1 MKVLV
6 LGAGGMLGH
15 MVTKILEAAPT
26 IECIGLTRDDF
37 SVGDELD
44 LTNCLY
50 IVNCIGVI
58 KPKIYEDDVESV
70 KNAYRVNS
78 WFPKQLALKAFMGG
92 VRIITIATDCVY
104 DGSELGGRF
113 EDEEHNA
120 TDIYGQSKSLGEV
133 EHDSVRTLRC
143 SIVGPEL
150 STSYSLLS
158 WFLKSHEDTLHGFTN
173 HYWNGLTTLAFAK
186 VVRGMIIEDMW
197 HEMPHL
203 VHLVPKDVISKCEL
217 LDIFNECY
225 GKGTDIIPGNGP
237 VTVNRALW
245 TQYPV
250 ANRTLWEDS
259 GYGKAP
265 TIEEMVLELATW
277 KNPT

>member
-1 MKVLV
+1 MRVLV

-15 MVTKILEAAPT
+15 VVTWILKAT
-26 IECIGLTRDDF
+26 SGIECIGLTRDQF
-37 SVGDELD
+37 SVGDKLD
-44 LTNCLY
+44 LTDCLY

-58 KPKIYEDDVESV
+58 KPKIYEDDVDSV

-78 WFPKQLALKAFMGG
+78 WFPKQLARQAFMGG

-104 DGSELGGRF
+104 DGSTVGGYF
-113 EDEEHNA
+113 EDDDHDA
-120 TDIYGQSKSLGEV
+120 TDIYGRSKSLGEV

-150 STSYSLLS
+150 GTSYSLLS
-158 WFLKSHEDTLHGFTN
+158 WFLKSHEETLHGFAN
-173 HYWNGLTTLAFAK
+173 HNWNGLTTLAFAK
-186 VVRGMIIEDMW
+186 VVRGMITEDMW

-203 VHLVPKDVISKCEL
+203 VHLVPKNIISKCEL
-217 LDIFNECY
+217 LETFKRHY
-225 GKGTDIIPGNGP
+225 GKGVDIIPGAGP
-237 VTVNRALW
+237 TVVNRALW

-250 ANRTLWEDS
+250 ANRILWGDS

-265 TIEEMVLELATW
+265 AIGEMVAELATW
-277 KNPT
+277 KPPT